1 MIWINTYPQP
11 AANIKLRITLTS
23 HLLSTMSFRT
33 PTYWKSMLINRL
45 GGRSGF
51 ATSTSPKMKAY
62 APASEYSGQFE
73 ETAKAVRG
81 EFIPVY
87 VAMGMIATSV
97 SLGLTTALHQLMY
110 APNVRVKKSRRET
123 VPEVVEPELVVDESD
138 KYIKKS
144 LFRKVAHI
152 QEVDVIPEHAHREI
166 LTRPLQAETLKE
178 VGVDPKIN

>member
-11 AANIKLRITLTS
+11 AANIKLRITLIS
-23 HLLSTMSFRT
+23 HLLSIMSFRT
-33 PTYWKSMLINRL
+33 TTYWKSMLNRL
-45 GGRSGF
+45 GGRSSF

-87 VAMGMIATSV
+87 VAVGMIAMSA

-110 APNVRVKKSRRET
+110 SPNVRVKKSRRET

-166 LTRPLQAETLKE
+166 LTRPPQAETLKE